1 MLLTPKEVGD
11 DPTNPYNAED
21 YQAMLDEINA
31 TCGTTWALPDANR
44 TAEMSFNCAE
54 GYKGILCSACVSDV
68 QHATRVQRCMQF
80 GR

>member
-11 DPTNPYNAED
+11 DSTNPYTAED